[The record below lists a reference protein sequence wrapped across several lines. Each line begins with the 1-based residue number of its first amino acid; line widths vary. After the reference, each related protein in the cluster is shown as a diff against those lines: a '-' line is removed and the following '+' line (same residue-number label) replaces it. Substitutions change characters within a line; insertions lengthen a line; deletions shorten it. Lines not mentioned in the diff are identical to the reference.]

1 MKLPITDEHLLR
13 YLNGEL
19 EAAEIATLKSQLA
32 DSNELNQRLEELR
45 VIQTYLK
52 QSNQLETPGANFTD
66 TVMAGL
72 ERIKTENISARR
84 GLILLIGSIVASG
97 IVLGLISLGVFD
109 SSTSLLI
116 ESPVKNKLLNMPEI
130 SIPFN
135 TKVLINGILFLNLGL
150 LFMLLDRTILK
161 PLFQNRATAG

>member
-52 QSNQLETPGANFTD
+52 QSNQLENP
-66 TVMAGL
+66 V
-72 ERIKTENISARR
+72 
-84 GLILLIGSIVASG
+84 LILLI
-97 IVLGLISLGVFD
+97 
-109 SSTSLLI
+109 
-116 ESPVKNKLLNMPEI
+116 
-130 SIPFN
+130 
-135 TKVLINGILFLNLGL
+135 
-150 LFMLLDRTILK
+150 
-161 PLFQNRATAG
+161 Q

>member
-1 MKLPITDEHLLR
+1 MKLLVTDEHLLR

-19 EAAEIATLKSQLA
+19 AAPEIAVLKVQLA
-32 DSNELNQRLEELR
+32 ETIELNQRLEELR

-52 QSNQLETPGANFTD
+52 QTSMLETPGESFT
-66 TVMAGL
+66 TKVMAGL
-72 ERIKTENISARR
+72 NHTSIERISTRR

-97 IVLGLISLGVFD
+97 ILLGLISLGAFD
-109 SSTSLLI
+109 SSATLLI
-116 ESPVKNKLLNMPEI
+116 EPPVKNTFINLQEI
-130 SIPFN
+130 SIPFH
-135 TKVLINGILFLNLGL
+135 TKVLINGIIFLNLGL

>member
-1 MKLPITDEHLLR
+1 MKLPVTDEHLLR

-19 EAAEIATLKSQLA
+19 AAPEIAALKVQLA
-32 DSNELNQRLEELR
+32 ETAQLNQRLEELR

-52 QSNQLETPGANFTD
+52 QTSRLETPNVNFTAK
-66 TVMAGL
+66 VMAGL
-72 ERIKTENISARR
+72 EHASIERIPTRR

-97 IVLGLISLGVFD
+97 ILLGLISLGAFD
-109 SSTSLLI
+109 SSTTLLI
-116 ESPVKNKLLNMPEI
+116 EPPVKNTFINLQEI

-135 TKVLINGILFLNLGL
+135 TKVLINGIIFLNLGL

-161 PLFQNRATAG
+161 PLFQNRAAAG